1 MQVFTAGGDQQ
12 VASLGLGVLQAGR
25 AEVTHG
31 TGSFCIFHSD
41 KVVQD
46 EKTQLICNVAAVPG
60 AYIIESSCLTTGAAY
75 DWLLKEFYACTGYAQ
90 INEEIATTPPLS
102 NGVVV
107 LPHFQ
112 GVGAPDWNPQAKG
125 MICNLSLCSKR
136 GDIARALL
144 EGIAVDVAR
153 NLEMIEKA
161 VGQAQVLCL
170 SGGLTNLP
178 AFNQLQAD
186 IYNRCTVICS

>member
-1 MQVFTAGGDQQ
+1 
-12 VASLGLGVLQAGR
+12 
-25 AEVTHG
+25 
-31 TGSFCIFHSD
+31 
-41 KVVQD
+41 
-46 EKTQLICNVAAVPG
+46 
-60 AYIIESSCLTTGAAY
+60 
-75 DWLLKEFYACTGYAQ
+75 
-90 INEEIATTPPLS
+90 
-102 NGVVV
+102 
-107 LPHFQ
+107 
-112 GVGAPDWNPQAKG
+112 APDWNPQAKG

-186 IYNRCTVICS
+186 IYNRCTVICSNNEATSAGAWISWMKQTGRCESYEQAFVLAQKTSSETTYWPCEKTATAYQALKLQSRVLYERLWQ